1 MPKEQFNKE
10 RILEQLALFQQWRQ
24 RTEQTLKQLEKEL
37 SYSSANKPENL
48 TDVITEQTR
57 KMFEDAKLKIKEL
70 PVFDNE
76 TFMRI

>member
-1 MPKEQFNKE
+1 MIESEEIEIEVPKEQFNKE

-48 TDVITEQTR
+48 TDVISE
-57 KMFEDAKLKIKEL
+57 
-70 PVFDNE
+70 
-76 TFMRI
+76 